1 MAVSAWN
8 SINTELHLKKLQNNS
23 KAQCKEEIFNLLLG
37 KYCQIQLFCIH
48 FRKFVLCCV
57 FPLVQLQP
65 LSQMSGHCPSY
76 FKFQICDHLSVS
88 NGLHYFQ
95 SLAPIVC
102 SEYSRRL
109 TCERAQGCWV
119 GVVGCRVLCNFF
131 CLGFQKGSGYL
142 SSLCLVGSLLVNF
155 CKKRYTFFFFFFF
168 F

>member
-1 MAVSAWN
+1 
-8 SINTELHLKKLQNNS
+8 
-23 KAQCKEEIFNLLLG
+23 
-37 KYCQIQLFCIH
+37 
-48 FRKFVLCCV
+48 
-57 FPLVQLQP
+57 
-65 LSQMSGHCPSY
+65 MSGHYPLY
-76 FKFQICDHLSVS
+76 FKFQNCDHLSDS
-88 NGLHYFQ
+88 KGLHYFQ

-155 CKKRYTFFFFFFF
+155 CKKRYTFFFFFLLLLLLLFCKQQSLF
-168 F
+168 CSHDLVVIIRRMGAIATTIQLQV